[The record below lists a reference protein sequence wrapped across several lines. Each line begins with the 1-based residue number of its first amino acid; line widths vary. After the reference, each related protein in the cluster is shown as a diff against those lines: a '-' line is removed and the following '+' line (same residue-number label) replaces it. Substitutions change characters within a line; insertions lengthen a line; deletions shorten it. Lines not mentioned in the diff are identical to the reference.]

1 MSMYQSTDHQQTKRR
16 SKKRDF
22 TLNPPPQAKLKG
34 NPQSEGRFKVRKF
47 HFLLLGLLVASLVFA
62 LTELLPWQEALAAL
76 NALPDPSLLFR
87 ILISVSAG
95 LLATAFLLWLRSAE
109 IIRQV
114 NILCR
119 EFLAYRRRHES
130 TDLEELQGRQP
141 RSDIEWRVGI
151 LQEVWPRFQSMQKQL
166 SQHVREL
173 GDSKQE
179 LETTVTNLQ
188 QAKEQER
195 RFVELGYAVAEF
207 GHDIGN
213 ANGSILTFSSLLLQ
227 QLNKESVS
235 SMDLVR
241 ALSFIRRI
249 EHSSVN
255 IKGLTRDI
263 LEVARGIELHSEAI
277 DLENF
282 QSELDTHLGFVVH
295 PVVVEY
301 LFPSDPDFSF
311 SADSR
316 KLVRVI
322 VNLVKNAWEKLLDDE
337 SGLIEI
343 SFVPDHTDLV
353 IRVYDNG
360 SPIPESVL
368 PNLFQAF
375 QTEGKL
381 DGTGLGLAIS
391 QRMVELHGGTIQVE
405 NCPEDQGVFFEIRLP
420 GCVPTKRVAEKR
432 VA

>member
-1 MSMYQSTDHQQTKRR
+1 
-16 SKKRDF
+16 
-22 TLNPPPQAKLKG
+22 
-34 NPQSEGRFKVRKF
+34 
-47 HFLLLGLLVASLVFA
+47 
-62 LTELLPWQEALAAL
+62 
-76 NALPDPSLLFR
+76 
-87 ILISVSAG
+87 
-95 LLATAFLLWLRSAE
+95 
-109 IIRQV
+109 
-114 NILCR
+114 
-119 EFLAYRRRHES
+119 
-130 TDLEELQGRQP
+130 
-141 RSDIEWRVGI
+141 
-151 LQEVWPRFQSMQKQL
+151 
-166 SQHVREL
+166 
-173 GDSKQE
+173 
-179 LETTVTNLQ
+179 
-188 QAKEQER
+188 
-195 RFVELGYAVAEF
+195 
-207 GHDIGN
+207 
-213 ANGSILTFSSLLLQ
+213 
-227 QLNKESVS
+227 
-235 SMDLVR
+235 
-241 ALSFIRRI
+241 
-249 EHSSVN
+249 
-255 IKGLTRDI
+255 
-263 LEVARGIELHSEAI
+263 
-277 DLENF
+277 
-282 QSELDTHLGFVVH
+282 
-295 PVVVEY
+295 VVVEY

>member
-1 MSMYQSTDHQQTKRR
+1 MYQSTDHQQTKRR
-16 SKKRDF
+16 RKKRDF
-22 TLNPPPQAKLKG
+22 TLNPPPKAKLKG
-34 NPQSEGRFKVRKF
+34 NPQGEGRFKVRKY
-47 HFLLLGLLVASLVFA
+47 HFPLLGLLITGLVFA

-76 NALPDPSLLFR
+76 NALPDPGLLFR

-95 LLATAFLLWLRSAE
+95 LLAMSFLLWLRSAD

-166 SQHVREL
+166 AQNVREL
-173 GDSKQE
+173 RDSKQE
-179 LETTVTNLQ
+179 LEFTVSDLQ
-188 QAKEQER
+188 RAKEQER
-195 RFVELGYAVAEF
+195 SFVELGYAVAEF

-213 ANGSILTFSSLLLQ
+213 ANGSILSFSSLLLQ
-227 QLNKESVS
+227 QLNKEQVS
-235 SMDLVR
+235 SMDLQR

-249 EHSSVN
+249 EHSSAN
-255 IKGLTRDI
+255 IRDLTRDI
-263 LEVARGIELHSEAI
+263 LEVARGMELHRESIHIE
-277 DLENF
+277 DF
-282 QSELDTHLGFVVH
+282 QSKLDTHLGFVQQ
-295 PVVVEY
+295 PVDVDYV
-301 LFPSDPDFSF
+301 FPRNPDFSF

-322 VNLVKNAWEKLLDDE
+322 VNLVKNAWEKLRDDE

-343 SFVPDHTDLV
+343 HFRPDNADLIIHV
-353 IRVYDNG
+353 FDNG
-360 SPIPESVL
+360 APISETVL

-391 QRMVELHGGTIQVE
+391 QRMVELHGGTIRVE
-405 NCPEDQGVFFEIRLP
+405 NVPDEKGVLFEIRLP
-420 GCVPTKRVAEKR
+420 DCIQTAAQRVA
-432 VA
+432 